1 MPLANEEF
9 LASLAAPVGAVAPEA
24 FLRAARSV
32 GTSGHGFWQD
42 GARWIAHAG
51 AVFQIDTRTLKM
63 SADPFRAVRAEAD
76 RISQLRRV
84 RTGEPGGVGPRFH
97 GGFAF
102 RVGQTAGGRPGGN
115 GPSFW
120 ESFPS
125 ARFVLPWAEL
135 ESGAEGEILT
145 LTERFPIETSTE
157 EALAHL
163 EQRLQEI
170 RARLVDGPALD
181 PEEGIEKDVPAA
193 TRLEEPIGIA
203 QWRSGIERILTD
215 IRNETVRKVVL
226 ARPLDVTLS
235 AIPDPVSILSR
246 LRAGNPIS
254 HAFLLQFEADQFF
267 LGATPELLGALSGRR
282 FRTMAVAG
290 SIPRGSDPESD
301 EWLGEQLLSSRKN
314 RVEHQIVVEDI
325 MERLRPFIPE
335 PGGVDEPTL
344 LRLSSIQ
351 HLRTELT
358 GEVPEGTHSLDL
370 VEALHPTAAV
380 CGYPS
385 DTALEILSEEEWV
398 ARGWYAGPVG
408 WFDTDGGGE
417 FAPALRSAVG
427 RGPLLRLHAGAGIVD
442 GSRPELEW
450 DETRV
455 KLQTVL
461 RALGIARVP

>member
-1 MPLANEEF
+1 MLEREDEF
-9 LASLAAPVGAVAPEA
+9 LASLAAPVGAVAPES
-24 FLRAARSV
+24 FLHAARSL
-32 GTSGHGFWQD
+32 GTTGLGFWQD

-51 AVFQIDTRTLKM
+51 AVFQIDNRALKT
-63 SADPFRAVRAEAD
+63 SAEPFSAVRTEAA
-76 RISQLRRV
+76 RIERLPWV
-84 RTGEPGGVGPRFH
+84 RASDTGGGVPRFH

-115 GPSFW
+115 GASFW

-145 LTERFPIETSTE
+145 LTERFPAETSPE
-157 EALAHL
+157 EALAQLHRTL
-163 EQRLQEI
+163 EEINLRLADASTVDRDGDMSAAIELQE
-170 RARLVDGPALD
+170 LVG
-181 PEEGIEKDVPAA
+181 
-193 TRLEEPIGIA
+193 LEE
-203 QWRSGIERILTD
+203 WRSGIERILSD
-215 IRNETVRKVVL
+215 IQNDVVRKVVL

-235 AIPDPVSILSR
+235 AVPDPIWILGR
-246 LRAGNPIS
+246 LRAGNPLS

-267 LGATPELLGALSGRR
+267 LGATPELLGALTGRQ

-301 EWLGEQLLSSRKN
+301 EWLGHQLLGSRKN

-325 MERLRPFIPE
+325 MERLRPFIRE
-335 PGGVDEPTL
+335 PDGVGEPSL
-344 LRLSSIQ
+344 LKLSSIQ

-358 GEVPEGTHSLDL
+358 GEVPEGTHCLDL

-380 CGYPS
+380 CGYPRE
-385 DTALEILSEEEWV
+385 TALEILAEEESV
-398 ARGWYAGPVG
+398 GRGWYAGPVG
-408 WFDTDGGGE
+408 WFDTRGGGE

-442 GSRPELEW
+442 GSRPGSEW